1 MLYFK
6 LNYKYLPVTLPSR
19 ILHTKHVIIFRALS
33 SILEMLSFWVHIAP
47 AQTIPLK
54 SLQCPEAILRNSVS
68 SVVAMVDLL
77 YFAID

>member
-33 SILEMLSFWVHIAP
+33 SILEMLSLWVHIAP
-47 AQTIPLK
+47 AQTIP
-54 SLQCPEAILRNSVS
+54 
-68 SVVAMVDLL
+68 
-77 YFAID
+77 